1 MPVATQ
7 EERKEMNADYE
18 DMLDNRERDVLLKDR
33 GTYEDRIKYL
43 EIELRRVEEQQDEF
57 VDHIKTTMTR
67 MGADIERKRLQEVF
81 RTKLKFQ
88 KLLDRID
95 LIKSF
100 IEEKLAPGELQ
111 QFDRHRRN
119 NRGFLRDENH
129 TQYTTD
135 PSALVDDAFSP
146 STDGGRGGKRRTR
159 KKKTRKS
166 KKKSR
171 RKYK

>member
-1 MPVATQ
+1 MS
-7 EERKEMNADYE
+7 EM
-18 DMLDNRERDVLLKDR
+18 R
-33 GTYEDRIKYL
+33 
-43 EIELRRVEEQQDEF
+43 
-57 VDHIKTTMTR
+57 
-67 MGADIERKRLQEVF
+67 ADIERKRLAEVY
-81 RTKLKFQ
+81 RTNIKLK

-100 IEEKLAPGELQ
+100 IMEKLAPGELQ
-111 QFDRHRRN
+111 QFDRHIRN
-119 NRGFLRDENH
+119 NRGFPRDENH